1 MWEQAIGGI
10 RRRVMLAMVV
20 ALATPVSLAA
30 TTDFTRFEGD
40 SDARQLSDAEL
51 GNLRGRYVDQGTL
64 MYFGVQMVSHWR
76 TASGDSFSAGARMAG
91 DLTRRLPT
99 VSFEPTLTVIKGE
112 NEPVLSS
119 TYNGNGATV
128 IDHGTRNGSGV
139 VQSIQAGG
147 DFNTAS
153 NDLVLDVMSADK
165 FRDSGATSNAGG
177 SIQQALGGTRI
188 TASAKGNDMQV
199 AIDLPGMGHVTQ
211 SITPGRGLRQAI
223 QLSSDF
229 QTVHNMTR
237 LQLYMGNGASLSG
250 GSVPGMLRSV
260 HSAAALR

>member
-1 MWEQAIGGI
+1 MWGQAIGGI

-20 ALATPVSLAA
+20 ALAAPVSLAA

-40 SDARQLSDAEL
+40 SDARQLSDSEL

-76 TASGDSFSAGARMAG
+76 TASGDNFSAGARMAG

-99 VSFEPTLTVIKGE
+99 VSFEPTLTVIKGA
-112 NEPVLSS
+112 NEPVLANS
-119 TYNGNGATV
+119 YNGNGATV
-128 IDHGTRNGSGV
+128 VDHGTRNGSGV

-165 FRDSGATSNAGG
+165 FRGRGNPRSSGG

-199 AIDLPGMGHVTQ
+199 SIDLPGMGHVTQ

-223 QLSSDF
+223 QLSSNF
-229 QTVHNMTR
+229 QTVRNMTR
-237 LQLYMGNGASLSG
+237 LQLYMGNGASLSR